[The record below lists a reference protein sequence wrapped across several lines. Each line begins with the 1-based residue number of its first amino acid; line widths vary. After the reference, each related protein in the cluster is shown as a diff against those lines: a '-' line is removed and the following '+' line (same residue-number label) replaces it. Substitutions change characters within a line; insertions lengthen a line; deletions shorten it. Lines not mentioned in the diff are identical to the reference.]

1 MSTRIDAAIDR
12 LRALPEA
19 EQDMIA
25 SEIEL
30 LLAEPASVLT
40 MDQWREVELELD
52 SDDGVRLSHNDVML
66 RMRARF
72 VCPR

>member
-1 MSTRIDAAIDR
+1 MTTRIDAAIDR

-25 SEIEL
+25 AEIEL
-30 LLAEPASVLT
+30 LLSEPASLLT
-40 MDQWREVELELD
+40 GEQWREVEVELD

-72 VCPR
+72 GR